1 MAPNQILISEP
12 PSDYRNILAGLISTM
27 PFENPVAVTLT
38 MKKCAGAR
46 AADDIVASENL
57 RLFRVRLETR
67 VLGRA
72 AKRHGRR
79 LRMVCVLEMSAD
91 HRLHYHCIFE
101 RPYYCSF
108 ERFRAIIRDQW
119 SKTDFG
125 YHQVDVQDRSDSGW
139 AGYILKPRQ
148 KTSLLDSIDW
158 TNCHF

>member
-1 MAPNQILISEP
+1 MAPDQILKPAQLREQR
-12 PSDYRNILAGLISTM
+12 DILTALINAV

-38 MKKCAGAR
+38 MKKRAGPR

-57 RLFRVRLETR
+57 RLFRVRLENR

-72 AKRHGRR
+72 AKVHGKR

-101 RPYYCSF
+101 RPCHCSF

-119 SKTDFG
+119 PKTDFG
-125 YHQVDVQDRSDSGW
+125 YHQVDIQDRSDSGW
-139 AGYILKPRQ
+139 TDYLLKLRQ
-148 KTSLLDSIDW
+148 KRSLLDSIDW
-158 TNCHF
+158 TNCQL